1 MLLPNRILFSCD
13 VLLQVDPKSKDQ
25 VDNDWRSNS
34 DESGINKEQPD
45 IRRSNA
51 QSFPKISA
59 YAEYSSFHKVF

>member
-1 MLLPNRILFSCD
+1 MIGEG
-13 VLLQVDPKSKDQ
+13 
-25 VDNDWRSNS
+25 NS